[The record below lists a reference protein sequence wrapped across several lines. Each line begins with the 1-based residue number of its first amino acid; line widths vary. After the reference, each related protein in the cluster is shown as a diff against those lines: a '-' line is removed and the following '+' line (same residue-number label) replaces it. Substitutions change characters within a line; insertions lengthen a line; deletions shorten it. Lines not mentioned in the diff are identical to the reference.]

1 MPEHT
6 QTKTCTIPGC
16 DRAYRARGWCAT
28 HWARWKAH
36 GTTADPKRLPT
47 RTKCSVDECDRKPR
61 SRVAEYC
68 EMHYYR
74 LRRNGTLETVAPRVP
89 DAPCIVEGC
98 GVPAFTIKGECRNHA
113 LWRKRNGDYI
123 NRNHGSLHWKW
134 LEPDELTWSAIHQR
148 VRKTFGKAREYD
160 CVDCGKRAAHWS
172 YNHQDPNER
181 LDEVAGYVIPVGTS
195 IEFYEPR
202 CVPCHKRLDL
212 AKIAERKS

>member
-74 LRRNGTLETVAPRVP
+74 LRRNGTLKTVKHRVP
-89 DAPCIVEGC
+89 EIACVVDGC
-98 GVPAFTIKGECRNHA
+98 KRPAERTDGLCRA
-113 LWRKRNGDYI
+113 CLYRLQRNGTFDYVGYRTPAHLATY
-123 NRNHGSLHWKW
+123 NLV
-134 LEPDELTWSAIHQR
+134 HQPIPTTYR
-148 VRKTFGKAREYD
+148 PAAKRK
-160 CVDCGKRAAHWS
+160 CVDCGRQARQWS
-172 YNHQDPNER
+172 YNHRDPNER
-181 LDEVAGYVIPVGTS
+181 WGPSDSYPVPMPYS
-195 IEFYEPR
+195 VDLAHYEPR
-202 CVPCHKRLDL
+202 CVPCHKRMDL
-212 AKIAERKS
+212 AWIAGRRS